1 MRDPINAA
9 ADAEALRSASAALSK
24 PWIQVA
30 PGPEEPDVRDKAGRQ
45 GGMLLMLAGAGAFWA
60 AVGAAAAFLLK

>member
-1 MRDPINAA
+1 MRDPINASA
-9 ADAEALRSASAALSK
+9 PADAVRAASAPPSK

-30 PGPEEPDVRDKAGRQ
+30 PGPEEPDVPDKAGRQ